1 MFRLSETKAM
11 LASALASVRNIASK
25 MQFVRGGDNLSALL
39 SARTFFSYLR
49 SKFLRVKVRL
59 MTSTTIIMIL
69 AVAVAVLTVVVAVM
83 VWLFVRKNREL
94 KQKNEVIIREIYHSQ
109 NIIERA
115 VKHGV
120 SRAALL

>member
-1 MFRLSETKAM
+1 M
-11 LASALASVRNIASK
+11 SAERG
-25 MQFVRGGDNLSALL
+25 QFVRAIVGAD
-39 SARTFFSYLR
+39 FFSYLR
-49 SKFLRVKVRL
+49 SKFLRVKDRL

>member
-1 MFRLSETKAM
+1 
-11 LASALASVRNIASK
+11 
-25 MQFVRGGDNLSALL
+25 
-39 SARTFFSYLR
+39 
-49 SKFLRVKVRL
+49 

-94 KQKNEVIIREIYHSQ
+94 KQKNEVIVREMHRCDQ
-109 NIIERA
+109 VIERA

>member
-1 MFRLSETKAM
+1 
-11 LASALASVRNIASK
+11 
-25 MQFVRGGDNLSALL
+25 
-39 SARTFFSYLR
+39 
-49 SKFLRVKVRL
+49 

-69 AVAVAVLTVVVAVM
+69 AIAVVVLAVVVAVM
-83 VWLFVRKNREL
+83 VWLFWRKNREL
-94 KQKNEVIIREIYHSQ
+94 KQKNEAIVCEIHRSQ

>member
-1 MFRLSETKAM
+1 M
-11 LASALASVRNIASK
+11 SAERG
-25 MQFVRGGDNLSALL
+25 QFVRAIVGAD
-39 SARTFFSYLR
+39 FFFVPSQTN
-49 SKFLRVKVRL
+49 LRVKDRL

-69 AVAVAVLTVVVAVM
+69 AVAVLTVVVAVM

-94 KQKNEVIIREIYHSQ
+94 KQKNEVFIREIYHSQ

-120 SRAALL
+120 SHAALL

>member
-1 MFRLSETKAM
+1 
-11 LASALASVRNIASK
+11 
-25 MQFVRGGDNLSALL
+25 
-39 SARTFFSYLR
+39 
-49 SKFLRVKVRL
+49 
-59 MTSTTIIMIL
+59 MTTTAIILIL
-69 AVAVAVLTVVVAVM
+69 AVAVAVLTVVIAVM

>member
-1 MFRLSETKAM
+1 M
-11 LASALASVRNIASK
+11 SAERR
-25 MQFVRGGDNLSALL
+25 QFVRAVVGAD
-39 SARTFFSYLR
+39 FFSYLR
-49 SKFLRVKVRL
+49 SKFLRVKDRL

-94 KQKNEVIIREIYHSQ
+94 KQKNEVIVREMHRCDQ
-109 NIIERA
+109 VIERA